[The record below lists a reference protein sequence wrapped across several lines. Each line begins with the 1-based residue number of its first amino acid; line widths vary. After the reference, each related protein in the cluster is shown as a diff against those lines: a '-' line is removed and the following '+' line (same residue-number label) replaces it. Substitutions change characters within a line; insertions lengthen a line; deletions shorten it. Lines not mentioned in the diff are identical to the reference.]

1 MQKRK
6 IRTIINRLLQS
17 FILVFLLVAC
27 EKKIVVKTPNLYI
40 DPLPGEIEQVQ
51 GEDAFSK
58 EQWNLEKISAPKVW
72 DSFMSSKAV
81 TVMLIG
87 SGIDYNHEDLRGNIF
102 VNKKELKEKNPNTGV
117 PYNQKDDDAD
127 GLIDNFVGWD
137 FVDNDGLAY
146 DKYGYDT
153 YLAGIIGAVHNNG
166 KGIKGILK
174 KVSLY
179 PVRYINS
186 NGQSRIPTLVRAL
199 EHISEVKPD
208 VVLLNLISLQF
219 SRQEAVKNLE
229 KKAIQN
235 ALDKAKKLSIPI
247 VIGAGNI
254 QNEFGSKLGIEAL
267 FTAYENILVVTSI
280 DKSDQK
286 PFLAN
291 YSSRF
296 VHTSAPG
303 EKILTTAPE
312 NKYEEISSTHLAAAH
327 IAAAIAYAISEY
339 GREKTYED
347 YFSALQSEKGSREVE
362 NLDKYVAGRNTLD
375 LYKFLM
381 SLK

>member
-1 MQKRK
+1 M
-6 IRTIINRLLQS
+6 ICLLS
-17 FILVFLLVAC
+17 SLILMFLCVSC
-27 EKKIVVKTPNLYI
+27 EKKIVVNPPKLYI
-40 DPLPGEIEQVQ
+40 DPLPLEIEQTQ
-51 GEDAFSK
+51 GEDPLAK
-58 EQWNLEKISAPKVW
+58 EQWSLEKIGAPKVW

-87 SGIDYNHEDLRGNIF
+87 SGIDYNHEDIRGNVL
-102 VNKKELKEKNPNTGV
+102 VNQKELKEKNPNTGN
-117 PYNQKDDDAD
+117 PYNQKDDDGD
-127 GLIDNFVGWD
+127 SFVDNFVGWD
-137 FVDNDGLAY
+137 FVDNDGLAF

-208 VVLLNLISLQF
+208 VVLLNLISLGF
-219 SRQEAVKNLE
+219 SRPEQVRNLE
-229 KKAIQN
+229 KKAIEN
-235 ALDKAKKLSIPI
+235 ALNKARTLCIPI

-254 QNEFGSKLGIEAL
+254 QNEFGSKPGIETI
-267 FTAYENILVVTSI
+267 FTAYENVFVVTSI
-280 DKSDQK
+280 DKADQK
-286 PFLAN
+286 PYLAN
-291 YSSRF
+291 YSARF

-312 NKYEEISSTHLAAAH
+312 NQYQEISSTHVAAAH
-327 IAAAIAYAISEY
+327 VAAAIAYAISEY

-347 YFSALQSEKGSREVE
+347 YFSALQSEKGSREVAQ
-362 NLDKYVAGRNTLD
+362 LDKYVAGRNTLD
-375 LYKFLM
+375 LHKFLM